1 MYVSIIRIRDKFQIY
16 SPDLSESFSITEEEA
31 VSRSLP
37 ISVISEAVKE
47 RIVGNPL
54 GKLYIINATKKYL
67 HDRGCGIESFI
78 DTIAIEV

>member
-1 MYVSIIRIRDKFQIY
+1 MYVSIIRIRDKFLVY
-16 SPDLSESFSITEEEA
+16 SPDSAESFPITEEEA
-31 VSRSLP
+31 ISRSLP
-37 ISVISEAVKE
+37 ISVISSVVKE
-47 RIVGNPL
+47 RIIGNPL